1 MTIDQTLTSWAHVA
15 EGSDFPI
22 QNLPYGVFADA
33 AGVRC
38 GVAIGESVFD
48 LARAESSGLFANTGL
63 ERDTFRSETL
73 NDFFGHS
80 RGVWSSVRS
89 HITDVLAAD
98 NAAGRTF
105 CEENQLVIDHAVQ
118 MRMPIEV
125 GDYVD
130 FYSSEQHATNVGK
143 IFRPDGEALLPN
155 WKHLPVAYH
164 GRSGTVVP
172 SGTPVRRPHGQ
183 RGSAEGPKF
192 GLSEKLDIE
201 LEVGFITGAG
211 PSLGT
216 PIALD
221 EAEHHIFGMCLVN
234 DWSARDIQAWEYVP
248 LGPFLGKSFAT
259 TISPWIVPLEALEP
273 FRLPMPEQDP
283 VPLPYLAGVHRAGLD
298 LDLTVDLTPSG
309 SDTSHRITATSSRN
323 LYWSMAQQLAHATV
337 NGATVRPGDLF
348 ASGTV
353 SGPTRD
359 EFGSLLEI
367 TWNGTRPIE
376 LPGDETRTFL
386 EDGDSVTIRG
396 RCTAAGAVP
405 IGFGTCEGTVI
416 ASASSSVK

>member
-1 MTIDQTLTSWAHVA
+1 MTIDQTLTSWVDVA

-38 GVAIGESVFD
+38 GVAIGDSVFD

-73 NDFFGHS
+73 NNFLAHS
-80 RGVWSSVRS
+80 RGVWSSVRN
-89 HITDVLAAD
+89 HISDALSAN
-98 NAAGRTF
+98 NAEGREF
-105 CEENQLVIDHAVQ
+105 CEEHQIVIDHPVQ
-118 MRMPIEV
+118 MRMPIAV
-125 GDYVD
+125 GDYID
-130 FYSSEQHATNVGK
+130 FYSSEQHATNLGK
-143 IFRPDGEALLPN
+143 MFRPDGEALLPN

-164 GRSGTVVP
+164 GRSGTIVP

-183 RGSAEGPKF
+183 RRSPDGPTF
-192 GLSEKLDIE
+192 GPSEKLDIE

-216 PIALD
+216 PIAID

-283 VPLPYLAGVHRAGLD
+283 TPLPYLAAEHRAGVD

-309 SDTSHRITATSSRN
+309 SDTSHRITTTSYMN
-323 LYWSMAQQLAHATV
+323 LYWTMAQQLAHATV

-359 EFGSLLEI
+359 QFGSLLEI
-367 TWNGTRPIE
+367 TWNGTEAIE
-376 LPGDETRTFL
+376 LLGDGTRMFL
-386 EDGDSVTIRG
+386 DDGDSVAIRG
-396 RCTAAGAVP
+396 RCTAEGTVP
-405 IGFGTCEGTVI
+405 IGFGACEGAVL
-416 ASASSSVK
+416 A